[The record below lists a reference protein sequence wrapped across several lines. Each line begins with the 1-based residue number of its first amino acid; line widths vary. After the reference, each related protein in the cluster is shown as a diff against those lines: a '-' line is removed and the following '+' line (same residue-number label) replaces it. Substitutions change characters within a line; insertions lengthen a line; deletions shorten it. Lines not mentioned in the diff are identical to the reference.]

1 MVLCCLTCSI
11 IVSRVGL
18 INFIGLVAPHIVR
31 MVVGNNHVYLIPG
44 SVLAGAVLLLLGD
57 LFARVAMMPI
67 ILPIGAIT
75 SFLGGPL
82 FLYLLFKG
90 GHAEMIEVNNISY
103 HYHGGKDV
111 LKDVSFAL
119 EQGQFLAILGNNGVG
134 KSTLLKCLNKIL
146 RADSGQV
153 LLDGENILQMSNHQV
168 SRRMAFVAQ
177 TVPSTQMTVH
187 DVVMLGRRPYM
198 KFGFTE
204 KDHQIVHSAMDRL
217 NLDPLRGRFLN
228 QLSGGERQ
236 KVMLARALAQQ
247 PKLLLL
253 DEPTSSLD
261 IHNQYQ
267 VLQIVQELC
276 HHDGLT
282 AIVVIHDLNL
292 ALRFC
297 DRFLLLRQGQV
308 YANGNYTVLS
318 PKALQDVYQIDGHV
332 VEVENQKMVLVRQ

>member
-1 MVLCCLTCSI
+1 
-11 IVSRVGL
+11 
-18 INFIGLVAPHIVR
+18 
-31 MVVGNNHVYLIPG
+31 
-44 SVLAGAVLLLLGD
+44 
-57 LFARVAMMPI
+57 MM
-67 ILPIGAIT
+67 
-75 SFLGGPL
+75 
-82 FLYLLFKG
+82 
-90 GHAEMIEVNNISY
+90 EVKNLSY
-103 HYHGGKDV
+103 HYHGGGEV
-111 LKDVSFAL
+111 LKDVNFTL

-146 RADSGQV
+146 KADSGEL
-153 LLDGENILQMSNHQV
+153 LLDGESILQMSNHQV
-168 SRRMAFVAQ
+168 SRRIAFVSQ
-177 TVPSTQMTVH
+177 TVPNTQMTVH

-198 KFGFTE
+198 KWGFTE
-204 KDHQIVHSAMDRL
+204 KDHQIVHSAMERL
-217 NLDPLRGRFLN
+217 NLESLRGRFLN

-267 VLQIVQELC
+267 VLEIVRELC

-282 AIVVIHDLNL
+282 AVVVIHDLNL

-308 YANGNYTVLS
+308 YAKGDYRVLT
-318 PKALQDVYQIDGHV
+318 PEALKAVYQIDGRV
-332 VEVENQKMVLVRQ
+332 VEVENQKMVLVES

>member
-1 MVLCCLTCSI
+1 
-11 IVSRVGL
+11 
-18 INFIGLVAPHIVR
+18 
-31 MVVGNNHVYLIPG
+31 
-44 SVLAGAVLLLLGD
+44 
-57 LFARVAMMPI
+57 MM
-67 ILPIGAIT
+67 
-75 SFLGGPL
+75 
-82 FLYLLFKG
+82 
-90 GHAEMIEVNNISY
+90 EVKNISY
-103 HYHGGKDV
+103 HYHGGGEV
-111 LKDVSFAL
+111 LKDVNFTL

-146 RADSGQV
+146 KADSGEL
-153 LLDGENILQMSNHQV
+153 LLDGESILQMSNHQV
-168 SRRMAFVAQ
+168 SQRIAFVSQ
-177 TVPSTQMTVH
+177 TVPNTQMTVH

-198 KFGFTE
+198 KWGFTE

-217 NLDPLRGRFLN
+217 NLESLRGRFLN

-267 VLQIVQELC
+267 VLEIVRELC

-282 AIVVIHDLNL
+282 AVVVIHDLNL

-297 DRFLLLRQGQV
+297 DRFLLLCQGQV
-308 YANGNYTVLS
+308 YANGDYRILTPEAL
-318 PKALQDVYQIDGHV
+318 KAVYQIDGRV
-332 VEVENQKMVLVRQ
+332 VEVENQKMVLVES

>member
-1 MVLCCLTCSI
+1 
-11 IVSRVGL
+11 
-18 INFIGLVAPHIVR
+18 
-31 MVVGNNHVYLIPG
+31 
-44 SVLAGAVLLLLGD
+44 
-57 LFARVAMMPI
+57 MM
-67 ILPIGAIT
+67 
-75 SFLGGPL
+75 
-82 FLYLLFKG
+82 
-90 GHAEMIEVNNISY
+90 EVKNISY
-103 HYHGGKDV
+103 HYHGGGEV
-111 LKDVSFAL
+111 LKDVNVTL

-146 RADSGQV
+146 KADSGEL
-153 LLDGENILQMSNHQV
+153 LLDGESILQMSNHQV
-168 SRRMAFVAQ
+168 SRRIAFVSQ
-177 TVPSTQMTVH
+177 TVPNTQMTVH

-198 KFGFTE
+198 KWGFTE

-217 NLDPLRGRFLN
+217 NLEALRGRFLN

-267 VLQIVQELC
+267 VLEIVRELC
-276 HHDGLT
+276 HQDGLT
-282 AIVVIHDLNL
+282 AVVVIHDLNL

-308 YANGNYTVLS
+308 YASGDYRVLT
-318 PKALQDVYQIDGHV
+318 PEALKAVYQIDARV
-332 VEVENQKMVLVRQ
+332 VEIENQKMVLVES

>member
-1 MVLCCLTCSI
+1 
-11 IVSRVGL
+11 
-18 INFIGLVAPHIVR
+18 
-31 MVVGNNHVYLIPG
+31 
-44 SVLAGAVLLLLGD
+44 
-57 LFARVAMMPI
+57 MM
-67 ILPIGAIT
+67 
-75 SFLGGPL
+75 
-82 FLYLLFKG
+82 
-90 GHAEMIEVNNISY
+90 EVKNISY
-103 HYHGGKDV
+103 HYHGGGEV
-111 LKDVSFAL
+111 LKDVNFTL

-146 RADSGQV
+146 KADSGEL
-153 LLDGENILQMSNHQV
+153 LLDGESILQMSNHQV
-168 SRRMAFVAQ
+168 SRRIAFVSQ
-177 TVPSTQMTVH
+177 TVPNTQMTVH

-198 KFGFTE
+198 KWGFTE

-217 NLDPLRGRFLN
+217 NLESLRGRFLN

-267 VLQIVQELC
+267 VLEIVRELC
-276 HHDGLT
+276 HQDGLT
-282 AIVVIHDLNL
+282 AVVVIHDLNL

-308 YANGNYTVLS
+308 YANGDHRVLT
-318 PKALQDVYQIDGHV
+318 PEALKAVYQIDGRV
-332 VEVENQKMVLVRQ
+332 VEVENQKMVLVES

>member
-1 MVLCCLTCSI
+1 
-11 IVSRVGL
+11 
-18 INFIGLVAPHIVR
+18 
-31 MVVGNNHVYLIPG
+31 
-44 SVLAGAVLLLLGD
+44 
-57 LFARVAMMPI
+57 MM
-67 ILPIGAIT
+67 
-75 SFLGGPL
+75 
-82 FLYLLFKG
+82 
-90 GHAEMIEVNNISY
+90 EVKNISY
-103 HYHGGKDV
+103 HYHGGGEV
-111 LKDVSFAL
+111 LKDVNFTL
-119 EQGQFLAILGNNGVG
+119 EQGQFLTILGNNGVG

-146 RADSGQV
+146 KADSGE
-153 LLDGENILQMSNHQV
+153 LFLDGENILQMSNHQV
-168 SRRMAFVAQ
+168 SRRIAFVSQ
-177 TVPSTQMTVH
+177 TVPNTQMTVH

-198 KFGFTE
+198 KWGFTE

-217 NLDPLRGRFLN
+217 NLESLRGRFLN

-267 VLQIVQELC
+267 VLEIVRELC

-282 AIVVIHDLNL
+282 AVVVIHDLNL

-308 YANGNYTVLS
+308 YANGDYRVLT
-318 PKALQDVYQIDGHV
+318 PEALKAVYQIDGRV
-332 VEVENQKMVLVRQ
+332 VEVENQRMVLVES